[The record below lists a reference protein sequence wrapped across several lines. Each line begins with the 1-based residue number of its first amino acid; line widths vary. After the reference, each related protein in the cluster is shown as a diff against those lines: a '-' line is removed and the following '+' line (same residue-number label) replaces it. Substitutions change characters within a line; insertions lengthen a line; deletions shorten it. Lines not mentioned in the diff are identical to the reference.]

1 MTVGVAKYNPRKLWA
16 VMCGHTLV
24 PMLAETRNAARDLA
38 KTTKRIRDMRPDFY
52 TSGPIRVVRVTVSVH
67 D

>member
-1 MTVGVAKYNPRKLWA
+1 MTVGVAKHNPRKLWA

-38 KTTKRIRDMRPDFY
+38 KATKRIRDMHPGLY
-52 TSGPIRVVRVTVSVH
+52 SAGPIRVVRVTVSVH

>member
-1 MTVGVAKYNPRKLWA
+1 MAKYNPRKLWA

-24 PMLAETRNAARDLA
+24 LMLAETRNAARDLA
-38 KTTKRIRDMRPDFY
+38 KATKRIRDMRSAFY
-52 TSGPIRVVRVTVSVH
+52 TPGPIRVVRVTVRVH